1 MLFLVLNFKIEETT
15 DDFVLNLKREWVKEQ
30 KRWKYLKVR
39 GKMLR
44 LYKSL
49 ISDEQ
54 LKRLIFKILLIYF
67 EKTEVK
73 WLWSVLL
80 IKRTKREQQ

>member
-1 MLFLVLNFKIEETT
+1 
-15 DDFVLNLKREWVKEQ
+15 
-30 KRWKYLKVR
+30 
-39 GKMLR
+39 MLR

-73 WLWSVLL
+73 
-80 IKRTKREQQ
+80 

>member
-49 ISDEQ
+49 VSDEQ